1 MWTLVY
7 VLVISK
13 AKTIYD
19 PVGTYPTYKECK
31 QALHDLQG
39 TEKFDKHFTLKCIKR
54 DY

>member
-39 TEKFDKHFTLKCIKR
+39 TEKFDEHFSLKCIKKN
-54 DY
+54 D

>member
-19 PVGTYPTYKECK
+19 PVSTYPTYKECK

-39 TEKFDKHFTLKCIKR
+39 TEKFDEHFSLKCIKKN
-54 DY
+54 D